1 MYAKTTAYRKLLSL
15 DARIR
20 GIAGGTSASKTISI
34 LLILIS
40 IAQTKDN
47 FIISIVSESFPHL
60 NRGVIRDFLLIMKE
74 QGYYEAFR
82 WNKTNHTY
90 TFSTNT
96 IIEFFSVEEEGK
108 VRGSRRDILFIN
120 EANNIPFATYT
131 QLEVRTRKHVWLD
144 WNPSSEFWF
153 YTDVLPNSNNVDF
166 LTLTYLD
173 NESLEKS
180 IIASIESK
188 RHNTNWWR
196 VFGLGQL
203 GELEG
208 KIYNNWRI
216 INSVPNF
223 ARFECG
229 YLDYGYSNDPTA
241 AGAIYYIDGWY
252 IIDQL
257 IHETGLLNNQI
268 AKVLLQQLP
277 KDPLII
283 ADSAEPKS
291 NAELTLY
298 GLSVLGAT
306 KGKDSIVN
314 GIQNVQGLNIAVTK
328 RSIDVIKE
336 YRNYLWLVDKNGKKM
351 NVPIDIWNHHMDG
364 IRYAFAY
371 LQPYVDEKMVG
382 SVSPQKRQL
391 APIFTD
397 ELGDIGD
404 AFADAE
410 EEVGRV
416 TTRSQL

>member
-1 MYAKTTAYRKLLSL
+1 MYAKTTAYHKLLQL

-40 IAQTKDN
+40 IAQKRN
-47 FIISIVSESFPHL
+47 NLIISIVSESFPHL
-60 NRGVIRDFLLIMKE
+60 NRGAIRDFLLIMKE
-74 QGYYEAFR
+74 QGYYEAHR

-90 TFSTNT
+90 TFSTDS

-120 EANNIPFATYT
+120 EANNIPFDTYT

-153 YTDVLPNSNNVDF
+153 YTELKNIPNVDS
-166 LTLTYLD
+166 LTLTYRD
-173 NESLEKS
+173 NESLEPS
-180 IIASIESK
+180 IVASIESK
-188 RHNTNWWR
+188 RHNTNWWK
-196 VFGLGQL
+196 VFGEGQL

-208 KIYNNWRI
+208 KIYNGWRI
-216 INSVPNF
+216 INSVPQF
-223 ARFECG
+223 ARLECA
-229 YLDYGYSNDPTA
+229 YLDYGFSNDPAA

-257 IHETGLLNNQI
+257 VHQVGLRNAQL
-268 AKVLLQQLP
+268 AKLLKQQLP
-277 KDPLII
+277 LDTLIV

-291 NAELTLY
+291 NAELQLY
-298 GLSVLGAT
+298 GLSVLGAN
-306 KGKDSIVN
+306 KGKDSIRH
-314 GIQNVQGLNIAVTK
+314 GIDTIQDLHICVTK
-328 RSIDVIKE
+328 RSLDVIKE

-351 NVPIDIWNHHMDG
+351 NVPIDVWNHHMDG
-364 IRYAFAY
+364 IRYAFEY
-371 LQPYVDEKMVG
+371 LMPYVDEKAVG
-382 SVSPQKRQL
+382 QVSPK
-391 APIFTD
+391 PKESIPTFVD
-397 ELGDIGD
+397 DIGGMGN